1 MNFFIDRPIFA
12 SAIALFMVLA
22 GVISALVLPVAQYPP
37 LVPPQVQVSTQ
48 YIGGSADVVDGTV
61 TTPLED
67 QLNGAAGMIY
77 MSSASTNN
85 GDSII
90 NLTFEVGYDQ
100 DIGQM
105 DALTRSNQAI
115 SELPTEVQQIGLTIQ
130 KYSTNLLL
138 GVNLTSPNGTHD
150 GIFLQN
156 YADIHLADP
165 LARIPG
171 VALVNNFG
179 LSKYAMRIWLD
190 PGKLTNLGLT
200 AMDVTNAIQ
209 EQNQQVAAGMI
220 GQAPAPKGQPFQ
232 FQLNALGRLEQVEQ
246 FEDIVVR
253 ALPNG
258 SVVRIKDVG
267 RVELGSEEYT
277 WDIKVDGKPA
287 AFVVISQL
295 ANANGLDIKK
305 AAVETMERLAKN
317 FPEDMEWSIKY
328 DTTTFITSS
337 VHEVI
342 VTLIE
347 AVLLVILVVF
357 IFLQNM
363 RATLIPVIA
372 VPVSLI
378 GTLAFML
385 AFGFSINI
393 LTLLGLV
400 LAVALVVDD
409 AIVVVENV
417 MRKLE
422 EGATDLKQATRDA
435 IAEVR
440 SPIIATTLV
449 LIAVFVPVSFIPG
462 MTGLLYNQ
470 FALTIA
476 ISVFLSGI
484 NSLTLSPALC
494 GVFLR
499 PETGEKNAF
508 FRAFNKTFDALS
520 TGYANSVKLLS
531 RFWVPVMLVFA
542 GLIAVTILLFEEV
555 PTGFVPEEDQGYVLL
570 VAQLPEAAT
579 IERTEAVMG
588 QASEMAQKIP
598 GVADVLAVAGYNVI
612 DALKQSYS
620 GVAFVVL
627 EPWDE
632 RTSPET
638 QLKAIMQNLQAKV
651 SQIPGARILV
661 VNAPSIPGLGSTGG
675 FTFEIQDLNGQ
686 GVEALN
692 KASINFIE
700 QAHKRPELTGVYT
713 TFSSE
718 VPQRFLDVDR
728 IKAKTRGVSITDIFN
743 TLQINLGSLYVNEF
757 NKWGRVYR
765 VYVQAEEDA
774 RATEQDIGRLRVRNK
789 DGEMIELDAFIESSP
804 MVGPYNITHYNM
816 YKSVAVNGNNAP
828 GYSSGQAIEV
838 MEELADTALPDG
850 FGFEWT
856 GLTYQQLKAGNVAPL
871 AFGLSLLFVFLVLAA
886 LYESWVMPFMIL
898 LTIPLGLL
906 GAVGALM
913 LMGLDLDVYGQI
925 GLVMLIGLVAK
936 NAILIVEFAKELRD
950 KGHGIMESAMTAARL
965 RLRPILMTALAFII
979 GLMPL
984 AVATGAGAGSR
995 RSLGTAVV
1003 GGLAFATVMIVFVPV
1018 IYVLLEKLREGKSGR
1033 ETGDADAGDKPAGKT
1048 SAEPEPKDA

>member
-22 GVISALVLPVAQYPP
+22 GAISALVLPVAQYPP

-61 TTPLED
+61 TTPLEE

-77 MSSASTNN
+77 MSSSSTNN
-85 GDSII
+85 GDAII

-115 SELPTEVQQIGLTIQ
+115 SELPPEVQQIGLTIQ

-542 GLIAVTILLFEEV
+542 GLIAVTVLLFEQV

-1048 SAEPEPKDA
+1048 SPEPEPQDA

>member
-1 MNFFIDRPIFA
+1 LNFFIDRPIFA
-12 SAIALFMVLA
+12 AAIALLMVLA
-22 GVISALVLPVAQYPP
+22 GAISMLVLPVAQYPP

-61 TTPLED
+61 TTPLEEK
-67 QLNGAAGMIY
+67 LNGASGMIY
-77 MSSASTNN
+77 MSSNSTNN
-85 GDSII
+85 GDSVI
-90 NLTFEVGYDQ
+90 NLTFEVGFDQ
-100 DIGQM
+100 DIGQVQ
-105 DALTRSNQAI
+105 ALTRSNGALSQ
-115 SELPTEVQQIGLTIQ
+115 LPPEVQQVGLTIQ

-138 GVNLTSPNGTHD
+138 GVTLNSPNGTHD
-150 GIFLQN
+150 GVFLQN

-200 AMDVTNAIQ
+200 ASDVANAIQ
-209 EQNQQVAAGMI
+209 EQNQQVAAGKI

-232 FQLNALGRLEQVEQ
+232 FQLNTLGRLEQVEQ
-246 FEDIVVR
+246 FEDIVVH

-267 RVELGSEEYT
+267 RVELGAEEYD
-277 WDIKVDGKPA
+277 WDIKTNGKPS
-287 AFVVISQL
+287 AFLVISQL

-305 AAVETMERLAKN
+305 AVLDTMQRLEKN
-317 FPEDMEWSIKY
+317 FPEDMAWSIKY
-328 DTTTFITSS
+328 DTTKFISSS

-347 AVLLVILVVF
+347 AVLLVILVVYL
-357 IFLQNM
+357 FLQNM

-385 AFGFSINI
+385 AFDFSINI

-476 ISVFLSGI
+476 ISVGLSGI

-494 GVFLR
+494 AVFLR
-499 PETGEKNAF
+499 PEKGEKNAF
-508 FRAFNKTFDALS
+508 FRGFNRLFEALS
-520 TGYANSVKLLS
+520 TGYANSVEVLS
-531 RFWVPVMLVFA
+531 KAWVPVMLVFA
-542 GLIAVTILLFEEV
+542 GLIALTVLLFEEV
-555 PTGFVPEEDQGYVLL
+555 PTGFVPEEDQGYVM
-570 VAQLPEAAT
+570 VIAQLPDAAT
-579 IERTEAVMG
+579 IERTEAVMANAA
-588 QASEMAQKIP
+588 QLASGTP

-612 DALKQSYS
+612 DAIKQSYA

-627 EPWDE
+627 EPWEE
-632 RTSPET
+632 RTTPET
-638 QLKAIMQNLQAKV
+638 QLKSIMHSLQAKV
-651 SQIPGARILV
+651 AQIPGARILV
-661 VNAPSIPGLGSTGG
+661 ANAPSIPGLGSTGG

-686 GVEALN
+686 GVAALG
-692 KASINFIE
+692 KVASSFIK
-700 QAHKRPELTGVYT
+700 QAHQQPALAGVYT
-713 TFSSE
+713 TFNPE
-718 VPQRFLDVDR
+718 VPQRYLDIDR
-728 IKAKTRGVSITDIFN
+728 TMAKTRGVSLDDLFN
-743 TLQINLGSLYVNEF
+743 TLQINLGSMYVNQF

-765 VYVQAEEDA
+765 VYLQAETDA
-774 RATEQDIGRLRVRNK
+774 RSTEADIGRLRVRNK
-789 DGEMIELDAFIESSP
+789 DGEMIPLDAFVESRP
-804 MVGPYNITHYNM
+804 MVGPYNTPHYNM
-816 YKSVAVNGNNAP
+816 FNSVAVNGSNAP
-828 GYSSGQAIEV
+828 GFSSGQAIAV
-838 MEELADTALPDG
+838 MEKLASAALPEG

-856 GLTYQQLKAGNVAPL
+856 GLTYQQLKAGNAAPL
-871 AFGLSLLFVFLVLAA
+871 AFGLSLAFVFLVLAA

-906 GAVGALM
+906 GAVGTLM

-950 KGHGIMESAMTAARL
+950 KGHSIMESAMTAARM

-984 AVATGAGAGSR
+984 VVATGAGAGSR

-1003 GGLAFATVMIVFVPV
+1003 GGLAFATIMIIFVPV
-1018 IYVLLEKLREGKSGR
+1018 IYVLLEKLRERTSG
-1033 ETGDADAGDKPAGKT
+1033 
-1048 SAEPEPKDA
+1048 SAPSEANSAPEPQDS